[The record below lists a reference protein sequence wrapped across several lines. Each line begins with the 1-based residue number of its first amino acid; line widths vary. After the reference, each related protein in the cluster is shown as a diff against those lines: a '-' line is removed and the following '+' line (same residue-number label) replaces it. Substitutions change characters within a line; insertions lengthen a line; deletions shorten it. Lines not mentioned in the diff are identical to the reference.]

1 MVTFPGCKI
10 NLGLCVTGKRPDG
23 YHDLETCFFPVN
35 WCDALEAIPSSSY
48 SLQVSGADISPGPDN
63 ICTKA
68 WQLMHDRFGIPPVSA
83 WLHKAIPHG
92 AGLGGGS
99 ADGASMLL
107 MLNTMFQL
115 GQTIPQLEALALLLG
130 SDCPFFID
138 PKPRIAAGK
147 GEVFSSVKLSLKGM
161 QIVIVKPQG
170 SISTGEAYRHVRIGH
185 PPMPL
190 AEVLEKL
197 PVSEWRNNL
206 VNSFEPHAFQVLPEI
221 PEIIHRLYETGAAYA
236 SMSGSG
242 SAVFGLFDKP
252 PELPS
257 FSSGCTV
264 WSVSLS

>member
-23 YHDLETCFFPVN
+23 YHDLETCFYPVN
-35 WCDALEAIPSSSY
+35 WCDALEAIPASSY

-115 GQTIPQLEALALLLG
+115 GQTIPQLEALALVLG
-130 SDCPFFID
+130 SDCPFFVN
-138 PKPRIAAGK
+138 PTPRIATGK
-147 GEVFSSVKLSLKGM
+147 GEVFSPVNLSLKGM
-161 QIVIVKPQG
+161 EIVIVKPQG
-170 SISTGEAYRHVRIGH
+170 SISTGEAYRHVRIGQA
-185 PPMPL
+185 PMPL
-190 AEVLEKL
+190 REVLEQL

-206 VNSFEPHAFQVLPEI
+206 INSFEPHAVQVLPEI
-221 PEIIHRLYETGAAYA
+221 SQIIDSLYESGAAFA

-242 SAVFGLFDKP
+242 SAVFGIFHNKP
-252 PELPS
+252 VLPS
-257 FSSGCTV
+257 FGATCTV
-264 WSVSLS
+264 WSGTLG